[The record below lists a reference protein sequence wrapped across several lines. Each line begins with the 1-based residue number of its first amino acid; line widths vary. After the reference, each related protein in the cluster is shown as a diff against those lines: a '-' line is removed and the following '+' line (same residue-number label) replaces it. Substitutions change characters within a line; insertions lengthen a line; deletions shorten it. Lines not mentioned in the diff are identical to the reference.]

1 MGLACKLVWCLPG
14 AARSSRHA
22 QDMNGIE
29 ITLRR
34 LENRDWWLWS
44 GAIIVTLLLT
54 GAVVSLSLPHVLIV
68 DEAESQ
74 YNLSQNLRGLIG
86 LVLLFDI
93 YTIYQQ
99 MQMTRLRRQLVKHL
113 NVNTALE
120 VRAEELKNLAVLDP
134 LTGLYNR
141 RLVEERLAEE
151 VSRSQRGCRPL
162 TVLSIDMDNFKQ
174 INDGNGH
181 AAGDLILQ
189 ECAAH
194 LKKATRASDVVA
206 RMGGDEFLVLL
217 PECSEAQV
225 SHVLNHLG
233 PFEVDF
239 KERRIPV
246 AFSIGTAEYRPGELP
261 ARLLERAD
269 QNLYEEKRSRKAS
282 SQASLV

>member
-1 MGLACKLVWCLPG
+1 
-14 AARSSRHA
+14 
-22 QDMNGIE
+22 MNGIE
-29 ITLRR
+29 VTLRR

-54 GAVVSLSLPHVLIV
+54 GAVISLSLPHVLIV

-74 YNLSQNLRGLIG
+74 YDLSQNVRGLMG

-99 MQMTRLRRQLVKHL
+99 LQMTRLRRQLVQHL
-113 NVNTALE
+113 KVNSALE
-120 VRAEELKNLAVLDP
+120 VRAEQLKNLAVLDP

-141 RLVEERLAEE
+141 RLIEERLAEE
-151 VSRSQRGCRPL
+151 ASRSQRGCRPL
-162 TVLSIDMDNFKQ
+162 TVLMIDLDDFKQ
-174 INDGNGH
+174 INDGYGH
-181 AAGDLILQ
+181 AAGDLVLQ

-194 LKKATRASDVVA
+194 LKKATRASDVAA
-206 RMGGDEFLVLL
+206 RLGGDEFLVLL

-233 PFEVDF
+233 TFGVDF

-246 AFSIGTAEYRPGELP
+246 AFSIGTAEYQPPESP
-261 ARLLERAD
+261 AQLLERAD
-269 QNLYEEKRSRKAS
+269 QNLYEEKRSRKIPSPAPPS
-282 SQASLV
+282 

>member
-1 MGLACKLVWCLPG
+1 
-14 AARSSRHA
+14 
-22 QDMNGIE
+22 MNGIE
-29 ITLRR
+29 VTLRR

-54 GAVVSLSLPHVLIV
+54 GAVVSLTLPHVLIV

-74 YNLSQNLRGLIG
+74 FNLSEHVRALIG

-99 MQMTRLRRQLVKHL
+99 MQMTRLRRQLVHHL
-113 NVNTALE
+113 NANTALE

-151 VSRSQRGCRPL
+151 VSRSQRWYRPL
-162 TVLSIDMDNFKQ
+162 TVLMIDLDNFKQ
-174 INDGNGH
+174 INDSYGH
-181 AAGDLILQ
+181 SAGDLVLQ

-194 LKKATRASDVVA
+194 LKKATRASDIAA
-206 RMGGDEFLVLL
+206 RLGGDEFLVLL
-217 PECSEAQV
+217 PECSGAQV
-225 SHVLNHLG
+225 AHVLAHLG

-239 KERRIPV
+239 NERRIPV
-246 AFSIGTAEYRPGELP
+246 AFSVGTAEYQPFESP
-261 ARLLERAD
+261 AQFLERAD
-269 QNLYEEKRSRKAS
+269 QKLYEEKRSRKAS
-282 SQASLV
+282 SPTSLS

>member
-1 MGLACKLVWCLPG
+1 
-14 AARSSRHA
+14 
-22 QDMNGIE
+22 MNE
-29 ITLRR
+29 IQVILRR

-54 GAVVSLSLPHVLIV
+54 GAVVSLSLPHLLQV
-68 DEAESQ
+68 DDAESQ
-74 YNLSQNLRGLIG
+74 FNLSQQVRALIG

-99 MQMTRLRRQLVKHL
+99 MQMTRLRRQLVQHM
-113 NVNTALE
+113 NANAALE

-134 LTGLYNR
+134 LTGVYNR

-162 TVLSIDMDNFKQ
+162 TVLSIDLDNFKQ
-174 INDGNGH
+174 INDCYGH
-181 AAGDLILQ
+181 SAGDLVLQ

-194 LKKATRASDVVA
+194 LKKATRVSDMVA
-206 RMGGDEFLVLL
+206 RLGGDEFLVLL

-225 SHVLNHLG
+225 AHVLAHLG
-233 PFEVDF
+233 RFEVDF

-246 AFSIGTAEYRPGELP
+246 AFSIGCAEYRATEPP
-261 ARLLERAD
+261 AQLLGRAD
-269 QNLYEEKRSRKAS
+269 QNLYEEKRSRKTS
-282 SQASLV
+282 SLTPLV

>member
-1 MGLACKLVWCLPG
+1 MELACKVVCCHP
-14 AARSSRHA
+14 AAAESSKHS

-29 ITLRR
+29 ATLRR

-54 GAVVSLSLPHVLIV
+54 AAVVSLSLPHILIV
-68 DEAESQ
+68 DKAESQ
-74 YNLSQNLRGLIG
+74 YNLSQNLRGLIA

-99 MQMTRLRRQLVKHL
+99 LQMTRLRRQLVQHL
-113 NVNTALE
+113 EANAVLE
-120 VRAEELKNLAVLDP
+120 VRAEELKNLTVLDP

-151 VSRSQRGCRPL
+151 VKRSQRGCRPL
-162 TVLSIDMDNFKQ
+162 TLLSIDLDNFKQ
-174 INDGNGH
+174 INDGYGH
-181 AAGDLILQ
+181 AAGDLVLQ

-194 LKKATRASDVVA
+194 LKKATRASDAVA

-239 KERRIPV
+239 KEQRIPV
-246 AFSIGTAEYRPGELP
+246 AFSIGTAEYQPPEPP

-269 QNLYEEKRSRKAS
+269 QDLYEEKRSRKAS
-282 SQASLV
+282 STATRS